1 MLAWILAMLM
11 VLAVLT
17 RVAASAP
24 VEVTGQ
30 PVSDYILSPF
40 SGTFIAGAHRGAEPY
55 VSVGS
60 KVETGTVVGNIEVWG
75 KLHPVTSMVR
85 GTVIEV
91 LITDDANVETW
102 QQLFK
107 IQVEPEPT
115 PA

>member
-1 MLAWILAMLM
+1 MLM

-30 PVSDYILSPF
+30 PVSDYILSPS
-40 SGTFIAGAHRGAEPY
+40 SGTFVAGAYRGAEPY

-60 KVETGTVVGNIEVWG
+60 RVETGTVVGNIEVWG

-91 LITDDANVETW
+91 LITDDTAVETW

-107 IQVEPEPT
+107 IQVAPEPT